1 MTLREMITEYILF
14 AFDDGGLMKHFQ
26 ITEEEVFD
34 LADEDLLEIYDK
46 TLMME
51 ISDGQRTND

>member
-14 AFDDGGLMKHFQ
+14 AFDDEGLMKHFQ

-51 ISDGQRTND
+51 ISDEPRT